1 MHTLSPMNLTRAN
14 QITILRILLILPF
27 ILCMLHRPESAYP
40 VALRYVA
47 FAIFLFMAASDALDG
62 YLARTRHQATT
73 LGAFLDPLA
82 DKLLITAAC
91 ILLTIPATAVPGF
104 RLPLWLVVLIIGK
117 DLLLLLGFL
126 VVYFVTGRIHIRTVA
141 PGKLATILQ
150 LTLVGAILI
159 RPEFVTWLPAWAAF
173 IRLLIWA
180 VAILA
185 VLVMLVYIR
194 GGIRYIEEF
203 SENGT
208 GMENDK
214 TKNG

>member
-1 MHTLSPMNLTRAN
+1 MRTLSPMNLTRAN
-14 QITILRILLILPF
+14 QITIFRILLILPF
-27 ILCMLHRPESAYP
+27 ILCILHRPESAYP

-47 FAIFLFMAASDALDG
+47 FTIFLFMAASDALDG
-62 YLARTRHQATT
+62 YLARIRHQATT

-91 ILLTIPATAVPGF
+91 ILLTIPETAVSGF
-104 RLPLWLVVLIIGK
+104 RLPLWLVVLIVGK

-126 VVYFVTGRIHIRTVA
+126 VVYFVTGRIRIRTVV

-150 LTLVGAILI
+150 LTLVGAILTG
-159 RPEFVTWLPAWAAF
+159 PEFSSLLPVWPIF
-173 IRLLIWA
+173 VRLLLWA

-194 GGIRYIEEF
+194 GGIRYIEQFAED
-203 SENGT
+203 GT
-208 GMENDK
+208 GSDNHK
-214 TKNG
+214 TRNG